1 MDGRRRLAE
10 PVTESAA
17 VRPAAGG
24 APASR
29 RSRARSGLSL
39 GSARLGRFLRRW
51 LGPVQSWNVPRGT
64 GIATFSIFVLAT
76 VGFGVVRGDH
86 VPAIID
92 ELRDWRDA
100 AANAAGFR
108 ITSIAMA
115 GQKQLS
121 REEILT
127 TAGITGRTSLLFLD
141 AAEARAKLKANP
153 WIAEATILK
162 LYPSRLHVAVTE
174 REAFALWQK
183 DGKVSVISSDGT
195 VVEPFVSARFAKLPL
210 VVGIGAETKAKDFL
224 AQLDKYPLL
233 REQMHAAV
241 FVAERRWNV
250 VLKNGI
256 DVRLP
261 ETDAEKALDTLVQ
274 LDRDNKL
281 LSRDIAVVD
290 LRLADRVTVRL
301 ADEPAAARIEAIKA
315 KNKKKG
321 GAA

>member
-1 MDGRRRLAE
+1 
-10 PVTESAA
+10 
-17 VRPAAGG
+17 
-24 APASR
+24 
-29 RSRARSGLSL
+29 
-39 GSARLGRFLRRW
+39 
-51 LGPVQSWNVPRGT
+51 
-64 GIATFSIFVLAT
+64 
-76 VGFGVVRGDH
+76 
-86 VPAIID
+86 
-92 ELRDWRDA
+92 
-100 AANAAGFR
+100 
-108 ITSIAMA
+108 
-115 GQKQLS
+115 
-121 REEILT
+121 
-127 TAGITGRTSLLFLD
+127 
-141 AAEARAKLKANP
+141 
-153 WIAEATILK
+153 
-162 LYPSRLHVAVTE
+162 VTE

-241 FVAERRWNV
+241 LVAERRWNV

-301 ADEPAAARIEAIKA
+301 ADEPAAARIEATKS